1 MAMSVQDEQ
10 AATPATVN
18 EFHVALTEAT
28 RETIRSLLFEDE
40 RFRSMPERGLIAV
53 LRPSSGR
60 DRVTFL
66 IEEVVPP
73 EQGDIQFDGGLGFG
87 REYSRRA
94 RELAQARDEAGLL
107 YLHTHLPGG
116 STPSARDT
124 EVARESLFRDARKL
138 GDDRPFAMGIVTEDG
153 GWSVM
158 SFEFDTPSVAEE
170 VGDGGYSEDAARTRR
185 ASAVRVFGEGFRK
198 VPTDVKSTGAAAALA
213 DADMDVHA
221 SVDVGSFWG
230 SAGQARLSA
239 LRVGIVGLGGGGSIL
254 APTLARLGVAEE
266 VLVDFDLVD
275 HANLNRAMGATTV
288 DADVHRPKVQVAG
301 RTARAAATNPGFSVR
316 EVQASVSEDHPDYG
330 AVPDLLDCDIIF
342 DATDADNATR
352 VLDEIS
358 HAHLIPVIGGGTDT
372 NVEQGQQ
379 TFGERAAIST
389 IVVGSEH
396 TCQRCVGTYD
406 DGSARQAMERDDRAG
421 PDNYGVDAALE
432 DDDRV
437 ISMMPT
443 NLVATG
449 LMQLRLLDLVLGLS
463 DGIPAEMRFNPLTW
477 EMRPK
482 LISHNEG
489 CVHQK
494 MIGIGDAAD
503 LHLGTDWTYKRLR
516 EAANGAEK

>member
-1 MAMSVQDEQ
+1 MGVTIHKEEYP
-10 AATPATVN
+10 TPATAN
-18 EFHVALTEAT
+18 EFQIALTET
-28 RETIRSLLFEDE
+28 TKETIRSLLFEDN

-53 LRPSSGR
+53 LRQSSGR
-60 DRVTFL
+60 ERVTYL

-73 EQGDIQFDGGLGFG
+73 EEDDIEFDGGLNFG

-107 YLHTHLPGG
+107 YLHTHWPGG
-116 STPSARDT
+116 NTPSAKDT

-138 GDDRPFAMGIVTEDG
+138 GDGRPFAMGIVTEDY

-158 SFEFDTPSVAEE
+158 SFEFDTPSVTEE
-170 VGDGGYSEDAARTRR
+170 VGNAGYSEDAARTRR
-185 ASAVRVFGEGFRK
+185 ASAVRFIGEGIRK
-198 VPTDVKSTGAAAALA
+198 APTDVEATGAAAAMG
-213 DADMDVHA
+213 DANMEVHD
-221 SVDVGSFWG
+221 SVDVEKFWG
-230 SAGQARLSA
+230 PVGQARFSA

-275 HANLNRAMGATTV
+275 HANLNRAMGATIV
-288 DADVHRPKVQVAG
+288 DADVHRSKVRVAG
-301 RTARAAATNPGFSVR
+301 RTARAAATNPGFAVR

-330 AVPDLLDCDIIF
+330 AVSDLLDCDLIF

-372 NVEQGQQ
+372 DVEPGQQ
-379 TFGERAAIST
+379 TFGEQAAISS
-389 IVVGSEH
+389 IVVGPEH

-406 DGSARQAMERDDRAG
+406 DESARRAMEREDESA
-421 PDNYGVDAALE
+421 PDNYGVDAALG

-449 LMQLRLLDLVLGLS
+449 LMQLRMLDIVLGLS
-463 DGIPAEMRFNPLTW
+463 DSIPAEMRFNPLTW

-482 LISHNEG
+482 LLSHNEG
-489 CVHQK
+489 CVNRE
-494 MIGIGDAAD
+494 ITGVGDAAD

-516 EAANGAEK
+516 KAS

>member
-1 MAMSVQDEQ
+1 MGMSIQDEQ
-10 AATPATVN
+10 TATPATVD
-18 EFHVALTEAT
+18 EFHVALTKAT
-28 RETIRSLLFEDE
+28 RETIRSLLFEND

-53 LRPSSGR
+53 LRPSSGQN
-60 DRVTFL
+60 RVTYL

-73 EQGDIQFDGGLGFG
+73 EQGDIQFDGGLDFG

-116 STPSARDT
+116 NTPSAKDT
-124 EVARESLFRDARKL
+124 EVARDSLFRDARKL

-153 GWSVM
+153 GWSIM

-170 VGDGGYSEDAARTRR
+170 VGDGGYSEYAARTRR
-185 ASAVRVFGEGFRK
+185 ASAVRIFGDRFQK
-198 VPTDVKSTGAAAALA
+198 IPTDVEATGAAAALT
-213 DADMDVHA
+213 DADMEIHDSIDVEN
-221 SVDVGSFWG
+221 FWG

-288 DADVHRPKVQVAG
+288 DADVHRPKVQVAA
-301 RTARAAATNPGFSVR
+301 RTARAAATNPGFTVR

-330 AVPDLLDCDIIF
+330 AILDLLDCDIIF

-372 NVEQGQQ
+372 NVEPGEQ

-389 IVVGSEH
+389 IVVGPEH
-396 TCQRCVGTYD
+396 TCQRCAGTYD
-406 DGSARQAMERDDRAG
+406 DESARQAMERNDQGG
-421 PDNYGVDAALE
+421 PDNYGVDDVLE

-463 DGIPAEMRFNPLTW
+463 GGIPAEMRFNPLTW

-489 CVHQK
+489 CVHQEI
-494 MIGIGDAAD
+494 IGIGDTVN
-503 LHLGTDWTYKRLR
+503 LNLGTDWTYKRLR
-516 EAANGAEK
+516 EAGN